1 MNVPIITHL
10 LHLIEE
16 IFKAD
21 APSVEK
27 AVGVAALAA
36 AEQDPKVEAVTAASV
51 ALLAAAQNL
60 KVAMKADPEAAAA
73 TPTPQPEPAPE
84 THAEPAD

>member
-1 MNVPIITHL
+1 MNVPLLTNL

-21 APSVEK
+21 APAVGQ

-36 AEQDPKVEAVTAASV
+36 AEQDPKVAAVTTASV

-60 KVAMKADPEAAAA
+60 KAAIHSDPVSAAAA
-73 TPTPQPEPAPE
+73 PTPTPVPPA
-84 THAEPAD
+84 AS